1 MNHLECHEQ
10 SDLSNHIEFSTYTVN
25 AEFAPTPLDGL
36 FAAGFFFAPH
46 ENALQTLT
54 LGNEGPALARHEPDG
69 GRAAFAAI
77 VEEHWTAVYR
87 TLFTLCGNA
96 HDTED
101 LTQETFLR
109 ALNRLSSFRPGT
121 RMRPWLLRI
130 ATNAFFDARRKRLR
144 ARVKP
149 LEGDPPAAVVRPEH
163 ALEVAEESTLLKAAL
178 EELSETTRL
187 VFHLRAT
194 EDLSF
199 REIAKLVGTTEQA
212 ARWHMHQARTRLLA
226 RLGTP

>member
-1 MNHLECHEQ
+1 
-10 SDLSNHIEFSTYTVN
+10 
-25 AEFAPTPLDGL
+25 
-36 FAAGFFFAPH
+36 
-46 ENALQTLT
+46 
-54 LGNEGPALARHEPDG
+54 LARHEPDG
-69 GRAAFAAI
+69 GRAVFAAI

-87 TLFTLCGNA
+87 TLYALCGNA

-109 ALNRLSSFRPGT
+109 ALDRLASFRPGT
-121 RMRPWLLRI
+121 RMRAWLLRI
-130 ATNAFFDARRKRLR
+130 ATNAFFDAQRKRRR
-144 ARVKP
+144 APVQP
-149 LEGDPPAAVVRPEH
+149 LASDPPAPAGCPGH
-163 ALEVAEESTLLKAAL
+163 ALEVAEESALLKAAM

-199 REIAKLVGTTEQA
+199 REIAELVGTTEQA

-226 RLGTP
+226 RMGDKLV